1 MAPGTTKSPQRGILL
16 FLDNRWTEIAFKHVA
31 LESLLNAFDAVFPIN
46 SLKLFRHQPD
56 NLEISNLRTNRLV
69 FYRLP
74 DGKLMSHVM
83 DLFLVGQ
90 PPIMSTNTPPQ
101 DLIPVA

>member
-1 MAPGTTKSPQRGILL
+1 MAPGTAKWPQRAILL
-16 FLDNRWTEIAFKHVA
+16 FLDNRWTEIAFKHIA

-74 DGKLMSHVM
+74 MARNRQVTT
-83 DLFLVGQ
+83 V
-90 PPIMSTNTPPQ
+90 P
-101 DLIPVA
+101 